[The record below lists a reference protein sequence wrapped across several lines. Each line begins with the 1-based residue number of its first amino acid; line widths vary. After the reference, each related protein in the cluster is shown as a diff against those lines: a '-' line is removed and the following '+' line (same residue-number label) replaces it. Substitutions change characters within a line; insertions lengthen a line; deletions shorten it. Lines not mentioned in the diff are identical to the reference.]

1 MTARPL
7 ALLLALPLAAGCG
20 GSSSGGSA
28 SYELDGTRECLAKQA
43 GVLAEQVPAEN
54 LEGIQHLAG
63 GLSVSWSLAPTTP
76 PPAALVLFATS
87 DAESARMEGSLDDVT
102 LRLTGMK
109 VATSLGRSANASW
122 AWIGP
127 HRRAEEQALR
137 DCLEESR

>member
-1 MTARPL
+1 VRALTVG
-7 ALLLALPLAAGCG
+7 LLLAPVLAAGCG
-20 GSSSGGSA
+20 GSSSSGSA

-43 GVLAEQVPAEN
+43 GVLAEEVPAEN

-87 DAESARMEGSLDDVT
+87 DAASAQMQGSLDDVT
-102 LRLTGMK
+102 RRLTGMK
-109 VATSLGRSANASW
+109 VAKSLERSANASW

-127 HRRAEEQALR
+127 HRKAEEQALR
-137 DCLEESR
+137 GCLEESR